1 MQRSRGRHLEQKQAL
16 ERRKQ
21 KAAALGNRNKKD
33 QQNGFLRTQISI
45 GPFWL
50 ALPNPANP
58 VIIFQGNILR
68 TTLRG
73 IAWSENSIP
82 LASRTTGFAVDLYH
96 ALRSS
101 HKEENIFYS
110 PLGASMILGMVEL
123 GAKGKL
129 KSQIR
134 QMLKLQG
141 NATEED
147 FFMLKSFFSVI
158 SEQNKEFTFHL
169 ANALY
174 LQEGFSVKEQYLHS
188 NKEIFQGAVKL
199 VNFQDSKACTK
210 AINTWI
216 ESKTDGKMKNMFS
229 TEEFGPLTRLLLVN
243 AIYFKGDWK
252 QKFKIEATQLMGFTK
267 RDGSTVKIPMM
278 NLLLRTKFGHFSES
292 NVSYQVLELPYKGD
306 EFGLILI
313 LPEEG
318 TDIEEV
324 EKLITPELVKEWL
337 TKIQEEEVEIRL
349 PRFKIEQKLDFK
361 EVFHSLKVTE
371 MFSGGCDLSGITESG
386 DLHVSKV
393 AQKIFFEVNE
403 DGSEVAASSG
413 MQVPVIMSL
422 ARNQFVANH
431 PFMFIMKNN
440 PTESILFMG
449 RMADPEVQKIKG
461 RDTDSL

>member
-1 MQRSRGRHLEQKQAL
+1 MHGAWFPSL
-16 ERRKQ
+16 
-21 KAAALGNRNKKD
+21 
-33 QQNGFLRTQISI
+33 
-45 GPFWL
+45 
-50 ALPNPANP
+50 LP
-58 VIIFQGNILR
+58 ILFAVS
-68 TTLRG
+68 L
-73 IAWSENSIP
+73 AWSENSIP
-82 LASRTTGFAVDLYH
+82 LASRTTRFAVDLYH

-101 HKEENIFYS
+101 HSEENILYS
-110 PLGASMILGMVEL
+110 PFGASMILGMVEL

-141 NATEED
+141 NSTGEE
-147 FFMLKSFFSVI
+147 FFMFKSFFSGI
-158 SEQNKEFTFHL
+158 SEKNKEFTFHL

-188 NKEIFQGAVKL
+188 NKEIFQSAVKL
-199 VNFQDSKACTK
+199 VNFQDSKPCAK

-229 TEEFGPLTRLLLVN
+229 PEEFGPLTRLLLVN

-252 QKFKIEATQLMGFTK
+252 QKFKIEATRLMSFTK
-267 RDGSTVKIPMM
+267 RDGSIVKIPMM

-292 NVSYQVLELPYKGD
+292 TVSYQVLELPYKSD

-313 LPEEG
+313 LPVEG

-337 TKIQEEEVEIRL
+337 TKIQEEEVEISL

-361 EVFHSLKVTE
+361 EAFSSLNVTE
-371 MFSGGCDLSGITESG
+371 MFSGGCDLSGITDSA
-386 DLHVSKV
+386 DLYVSKV
-393 AQKIFFEVNE
+393 AQKSFFEINE
-403 DGSEVAASSG
+403 DGSEAAASSG

-431 PFMFIMKNN
+431 PFLFIMKNN

-461 RDTDSL
+461 RDINSL